1 MTIEKVEG
9 QVTIKKHAGYSMTE
23 LQPYLDGKSPWPH
36 VKEIVLGKAANMI
49 ASSYHEMWRG
59 RYSGPDGKSN
69 AWAAYFPMRTQG
81 GGLTGGFVCLYY
93 GPNYGK
99 AVEVTVCVHVKA
111 SGANANHQRGWHPGY
126 CKLCGLDMT
135 VDSGD

>member
-1 MTIEKVEG
+1 MTTSVEG
-9 QVTIKKHAGYSMTE
+9 QVTIKKHAGYTEKE
-23 LQPYLDGKSPWPH
+23 LQDYLDGKTPWPH
-36 VKEIVLGKAANMI
+36 VDLMPLSKAANYI

-59 RYSGPDGKSN
+59 RYRPDPKNN
-69 AWAAYFPMRTQG
+69 ATVWAAYFPQRTQG
-81 GGLTGGFVCLYY
+81 GGLTGSFVCLYY
-93 GPNYGK
+93 GSDGGM
-99 AVEVTVCVHVKA
+99 AAEVTVCKHDKA